1 MSGSTVLCIIIG
13 AVLLCVAVPAMRFF
27 HNAGNIL
34 SYILSAL
41 KSTGA
46 VERP

>member
-27 HNAGNIL
+27 HNAGSPLFSLFNIN
-34 SYILSAL
+34 SFIG
-41 KSTGA
+41 KEETI
-46 VERP
+46 